1 MPVILVTNDDGV
13 HSQGI
18 IALFRAMKNLG
29 DAYIVAPDRE
39 RSAAGHSLTLH
50 RPLKAEEIREH
61 VYSIN
66 GTPTDCV
73 TVGINKLLPEKPSL
87 VVSGINKGTNLGD
100 DITYSGTVSA
110 AIEGTIFGIPSIAF
124 SLISD
129 KHYHYDTAA
138 FFALKIASFVLEH
151 SLPYDTLLNV
161 NIPNVSKEKICGMKF
176 TRQGKRIYDNS
187 IQETYNPWGE
197 KYYWIGGGNPYW
209 EHGEDTDIE
218 AVQSDYISVTPIHL
232 DLTNY
237 DALSFLRKKWPT
249 ADIMSD
255 DKQTHHP
262 ELVTDTDKKDAREKI

>member
-1 MPVILVTNDDGV
+1 MAIILVTNDDGV
-13 HSQGI
+13 HSPGI
-18 IALFRAMKNLG
+18 TALYKAMKDLG
-29 DAYIVAPDRE
+29 NAWIVAPDRE

-50 RPLKAEEIREH
+50 RPLKAEEIREQ
-61 VYSIN
+61 VFSVN

-73 TVGINKLLPEKPSL
+73 TVAVNKLLPARPAL

-129 KHYHYDTAA
+129 KHYHYETAA
-138 FFALKIASFVLEH
+138 FFAVQIASFVLER

-161 NIPNVSKEKICGMKF
+161 NIPNVKKEEVRGIKF
-176 TRQGKRIYDNS
+176 TRQGKRVYDNS
-187 IQETYNPWGE
+187 IQETFNPWGE
-197 KYYWIGGGNPYW
+197 KHYWIGGGKLYW

-218 AVQSDYISVTPIHL
+218 AVQSNFISITPIHL

-237 DALSFLRKKWPT
+237 EALSYL
-249 ADIMSD
+249 
-255 DKQTHHP
+255 
-262 ELVTDTDKKDAREKI
+262 REKWTWNNKADKTDEKI